1 MAVTGL
7 MASEH
12 RGTVQSGGVPLPGV
26 TVTATSGDKKVTTT
40 TDDNGAYLF
49 PNLDDGVWTVRFE
62 MLGFGP
68 IAKEIGVVP
77 DAPAAQFEMKLLS
90 AAEIKAAV
98 AAATAPPAPA
108 APATPPATVAPTT
121 VPATAAAVET
131 KAPVPAAAPA
141 ATPAATPA
149 SASTGTAPSGATP
162 ANGRGARGQQNGARP
177 SLTQAVNG
185 YQRMNVN
192 ATGDLGA
199 GAENGAADTNGADL
213 GASANDALVMNGSM
227 SSDVAMAQQ
236 NDWFGGRGGMMGGG
250 FGPGGAGG
258 MGGDQPGQPGMM
270 GGGRGGAGGA
280 GGPGGMMGGPGGA
293 GGPGGFGGGR
303 GGGGGFGGGRGGGGG
318 GGGRNGQGGR
328 GGGRGGQNSFG
339 NGRRNAQARYNA
351 SLAFTLDNSALD
363 AQNLSQTGQATPKP
377 ASAKSSL
384 TATVG
389 GPLKIPHL
397 IKTNNINFNLSYAM
411 RRNRNA
417 STNPYTLPTAA
428 ELGGNLSALPA
439 TIYDPSTGNPFPNNV
454 IPAGRLSSQ
463 ALGLLQFYPTPN
475 FTGAGRYNYQNSLTS
490 VTNQDNVNTR
500 IGGTLNAKNQLNG
513 SFSWQRGD
521 GATPSVWLTGPGGAN
536 WFSSSHQNAE
546 SAGVTWTYHFTQRL
560 INRLSYNFSRNI
572 STGTPYW
579 ANRENLSGQLGIAG
593 NYQAPNFWGPP
604 SLSFSGGSSF
614 AGLSDGSTSIGRS
627 QNGRAGESL
636 MWMKGK
642 HNLTFGADF
651 NRQQSNP
658 ISESNARGAF
668 TFTGAQTAG
677 PVPNGGSDF
686 ADFLLGLPDTSSIA
700 YGNADKYFRSSS
712 FDGYATDDFRI
723 TTQLSLNIGLR
734 WDYQTPTTEKY
745 GRLVNM
751 TMGPAFTTATP
762 VCGATTGL
770 LGPCT
775 PASQAGLGDALIN
788 SYPRELQPRV
798 GLAWRPWTKHSTKV
812 SGGYGIYYNTSVY
825 SGFAN
830 SMSQQY
836 PLSQTLKD
844 SAATVPLTLANGF
857 PRSTS
862 NSLSNYAIDPNFKI
876 GSLQYWQL
884 AVQQDLKAGVVATVT
899 YSADKGTHQQQQF
912 IPNSAPS
919 GASYGCFVPGVSN
932 ACPSNFY
939 YLTSGGNATLESV
952 SGQLMR
958 RFRAGFMANLSYTLA
973 HAIDDANPGAAAVT
987 AQNWLDLD
995 AERSNSAGVRR
1006 ETMNMSMMYN
1016 TGQGLHG
1023 GALLNGWRG
1032 AVVKG
1037 WNLSTSLSVSTGPFE
1052 TPSVPAQVLGG
1063 TAITGPIRPEYTGQ
1077 PLFVNGTLNP
1087 AAFADP
1093 PTGQYG
1099 NAGRYIIQ
1107 GPTTFSMS
1115 GSAGRTFRIGE
1126 RHSADL
1132 RFDASNF
1139 LNHVN
1144 FTQYNTTFGASQFGL
1159 LQSPSPMRAI
1169 TATLRLRF

>member
-1 MAVTGL
+1 
-7 MASEH
+7 
-12 RGTVQSGGVPLPGV
+12 
-26 TVTATSGDKKVTTT
+26 
-40 TDDNGAYLF
+40 
-49 PNLDDGVWTVRFE
+49 
-62 MLGFGP
+62 
-68 IAKEIGVVP
+68 
-77 DAPAAQFEMKLLS
+77 
-90 AAEIKAAV
+90 
-98 AAATAPPAPA
+98 
-108 APATPPATVAPTT
+108 
-121 VPATAAAVET
+121 
-131 KAPVPAAAPA
+131 
-141 ATPAATPA
+141 
-149 SASTGTAPSGATP
+149 
-162 ANGRGARGQQNGARP
+162 
-177 SLTQAVNG
+177 
-185 YQRMNVN
+185 
-192 ATGDLGA
+192 
-199 GAENGAADTNGADL
+199 
-213 GASANDALVMNGSM
+213 
-227 SSDVAMAQQ
+227 
-236 NDWFGGRGGMMGGG
+236 
-250 FGPGGAGG
+250 
-258 MGGDQPGQPGMM
+258 
-270 GGGRGGAGGA
+270 
-280 GGPGGMMGGPGGA
+280 
-293 GGPGGFGGGR
+293 
-303 GGGGGFGGGRGGGGG
+303 
-318 GGGRNGQGGR
+318 
-328 GGGRGGQNSFG
+328 
-339 NGRRNAQARYNA
+339 
-351 SLAFTLDNSALD
+351 
-363 AQNLSQTGQATPKP
+363 
-377 ASAKSSL
+377 
-384 TATVG
+384 
-389 GPLKIPHL
+389 
-397 IKTNNINFNLSYAM
+397 
-411 RRNRNA
+411 
-417 STNPYTLPTAA
+417 
-428 ELGGNLSALPA
+428 
-439 TIYDPSTGNPFPNNV
+439 
-454 IPAGRLSSQ
+454 
-463 ALGLLQFYPTPN
+463 LQFYPTPN

-546 SAGVTWTYHFTQRL
+546 SAGLTWTYHFTQRL

-579 ANRENLSGQLGIAG
+579 ANRANLSGELGIAG

-604 SLSFSGGSSF
+604 GLSFSGGSSI

-636 MWMKGK
+636 MWMRGK
-642 HNLTFGADF
+642 HNLTFGGDF

-658 ISESNARGAF
+658 ISESNARGSF

-677 PVPNGGSDF
+677 PIPNGGSDF

-700 YGNADKYFRSSS
+700 YGNADKYFRNSW
-712 FDGYATDDFRI
+712 FDAYATDDFRL
-723 TTQLSLNIGLR
+723 TSQLSFNIGVR
-734 WDYQTPTTEKY
+734 WDYQAPVYEKY

-751 TMGPAFTTATP
+751 TMGPGFSTATL
-762 VCGATTGL
+762 VCASTTNLLPGAT
-770 LGPCT
+770 CA
-775 PASQAGLGDALIN
+775 PASQAGLGDALIH
-788 SYPRELQPRV
+788 SDPHELQPRV
-798 GLAWRPWTKHSTKV
+798 GFAWRPWAKHSMKI

-857 PRSTS
+857 PRSIS

-912 IPNSAPS
+912 IPNSAPP
-919 GASYGCFVPGVSN
+919 GATN
-932 ACPSNFY
+932 ACPTCPSNFY
-939 YLTSGGNATLESV
+939 YLTSGGNGTLESV

-973 HAIDDANPGAAAVT
+973 HAIDDANPGGAAVT

-1006 ETMNMSMMYN
+1006 QTMNMSMTYN
-1016 TGQGLHG
+1016 TGQGLSG

-1032 AVVKG
+1032 AVIKG

-1052 TPSVPAQVLGG
+1052 TPSVPAQVLAR
-1063 TAITGPIRPEYTGQ
+1063 TAINGPIRPEYTGQ
-1077 PLFVNGTLNP
+1077 PLFVNGALNP

-1093 PTGQYG
+1093 PAGQYG

-1107 GPTTFSMS
+1107 GPTTFSMN

-1126 RHSADL
+1126 RRSADL
-1132 RFDASNF
+1132 RFEANNF

-1144 FTQYNTTFGASQFGL
+1144 FTQYNTTFGTAQFGL
-1159 LQSPSPMRAI
+1159 LQSPSGMRVI